1 MSSSVEAATRRR
13 SEALDPTSP
22 VPLYYQLQE
31 LLEHE
36 IESGALRPGNSLPT
50 EKQLGDLYQVSRTT
64 VRQAIDGLALKGLVI
79 KRQGKGTFVARRKVH
94 EELPKLRSFTEEMR
108 ARGLTPTTRV
118 VSVKHIRPPEHI
130 SQLLELQDD
139 EGALQVRRL
148 RFVENT
154 PILIT
159 TSYLPGRLH
168 VSLTEDFSDSLYALL
183 ERRYN
188 VKIQSGENI
197 IEATVAGE
205 AEASLLKIRRGS
217 PLLAIRRL
225 ALDPDGRP
233 VEYVEGFYRGD
244 RYQYVVKLA
253 R

>member
-1 MSSSVEAATRRR
+1 V
-13 SEALDPTSP
+13 
-22 VPLYYQLQE
+22 
-31 LLEHE
+31 
-36 IESGALRPGNSLPT
+36 
-50 EKQLGDLYQVSRTT
+50 
-64 VRQAIDGLALKGLVI
+64 
-79 KRQGKGTFVARRKVH
+79 
-94 EELPKLRSFTEEMR
+94 
-108 ARGLTPTTRV
+108 
-118 VSVKHIRPPEHI
+118 
-130 SQLLELQDD
+130 
-139 EGALQVRRL
+139 

-205 AEASLLKIRRGS
+205 AEASLLKVRRGS